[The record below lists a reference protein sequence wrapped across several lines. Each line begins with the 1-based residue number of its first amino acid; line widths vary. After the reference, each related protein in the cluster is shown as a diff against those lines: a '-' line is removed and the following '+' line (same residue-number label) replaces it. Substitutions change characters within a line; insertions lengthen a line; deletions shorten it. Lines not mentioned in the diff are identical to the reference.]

1 MGRGRAGPRGSLR
14 ASPARCLSSEATSAR
29 SLGVPFPPVSSEAPP
44 AAARESLEASHCHPT
59 LAELWR
65 KGQKIHINSNLVP
78 SRSHSLC
85 RLFTCILSYS
95 GPERGF
101 ISVGRLG
108 GPLGSSRLEPG
119 GMQAQDGAQGRG
131 RASRGVTG
139 DNGHGREMKSPTGD
153 PSLRRW
159 HLRDETDGRW
169 EVRTR
174 DGSALKEQP
183 PVPPPAPSPVPA
195 TLSHLSLTII
205 FSCFLISCRP

>member
-1 MGRGRAGPRGSLR
+1 MLLTHPWEPGNGEGAGRAPGSLR

-78 SRSHSLC
+78 SRSHSFC
-85 RLFTCILSYS
+85 RLFTCVLSYS
-95 GPERGF
+95 VAERGF

-119 GMQAQDGAQGRG
+119 GMQAQKDGAQGRG

-139 DNGHGREMKSPTGD
+139 DNGHRREMKSPTGD

-159 HLRDETDGRW
+159 HLQDETGR
-169 EVRTR
+169 EVGGENQRWFRTQR
-174 DGSALKEQP
+174 TAP
-183 PVPPPAPSPVPA
+183 CPPPPPRLLSRPLCPA
-195 TLSHLSLTII
+195 
-205 FSCFLISCRP
+205 CP